1 MSKIEIITVRKADQ
15 SLIEPIK
22 RLLAQLTSKES
33 EFSISDLSA
42 IVGDPN
48 SRLFTIVVDGVVAG
62 MLTLGMYSAPTGRKI
77 WIEDVVVDS
86 AFRGRGLGR
95 MLIDHSIEYSASMTP
110 CSLMLTS
117 RPSRIEANELY
128 RKAGFEQRQTNV
140 YKMDF
145 CKK

>member
-95 MLIDHSIEYSASMTP
+95 MLIDHAIEYSASMTP